1 MFINVPHKEVIMAHM
16 FQLDDRDME
25 ILLLLM
31 KNSKQSLGQL
41 SQKLGIPKSSIY
53 RKITKLEQDG
63 VIKNYSIAI
72 DFEKIGKPITSFIL
86 ISVLFQSTERSQEE
100 IALDII
106 KIPEIYEIHII
117 TGEYDMIAKARTK
130 SVEELGDIIV
140 KSVRNIEGVGKTI
153 TNVALKKIKEEIYSV
168 QI

>member
-1 MFINVPHKEVIMAHM
+1 MEQT
-16 FQLDDRDME
+16 FQLDERDME

-31 KNSKQSLGQL
+31 KNAKQSLGKIA
-41 SQKLGIPKSSIY
+41 QKLEIPKSSVY
-53 RKITKLEQDG
+53 RRIMKLEQAG
-63 VIKNYSIAI
+63 VIRNYSISI
-72 DFEKIGKPITSFIL
+72 DYEKIGKPITSFIL

-130 SVEELGDIIV
+130 SVEELGNIIV
-140 KSVRNIEGVGKTI
+140 KSVRNVEGVGKTI
-153 TNVALKKIKEEIYSV
+153 TNVSLKKIKEEIYSA